1 MKKTLKALVV
11 IALMLVMLVAL
22 TGCGKKIVA
31 TREAE
36 QEGIKYEEN
45 VEINLKKNKIDKVKM
60 TMTFDSKETA
70 EKMKTQLDDAMKMV
84 SVFGGE
90 EELNL
95 NIKQNGKSVTMELD
109 AKTFS
114 TMGGVDVT
122 DKELSKDDIEAL
134 KKSLENE
141 GYKVK

>member
-36 QEGIKYEEN
+36 QEGIKYEEK

>member
-11 IALMLVMLVAL
+11 IALMLVILVAL

-36 QEGIKYEEN
+36 QEGIKYEEK

-70 EKMKTQLDDAMKMV
+70 ETMKAKLDDAMKMV
-84 SVFGGE
+84 SAFGGE

-95 NIKQNGKSVTMELD
+95 NIEQNGKNVTMELD

-122 DKELSKDDIEAL
+122 DTELSKDDIEAL
-134 KKSLENE
+134 KKSLEDE